1 MVKQAPKK
9 KITINC
15 NTLHSYRECRKVQFD
30 HFYLSCDQLVSDA
43 MHSTKSSLAGL
54 VLGDPS

>member
-15 NTLHSYRECRKVQFD
+15 NTLWECRKVQFD

-43 MHSTKSSLAGL
+43 MHSTKSSPAGL